1 MSITPCGDHTQLSS
15 RLPCTLRYLP
25 PTPGGAHPQLPP
37 RSPSPLRYSPPPPSS
52 PPGPREKLTRHW
64 SPSRG
69 GTGAAVSSLSPFH
82 GQATSTDQPRS
93 VSRES
98 LSVPSTWT

>member
-25 PTPGGAHPQLPP
+25 PTTSCSHWT
-37 RSPSPLRYSPPPPSS
+37 
-52 PPGPREKLTRHW
+52 REKLTRHW

-98 LSVPSTWT
+98 LSVPSTWTAVRRPAISQALTARPPSL